1 MTPVFVTQLG
11 FAACFHFFSLS
22 SLVCS
27 RFAAAIPIIRCA
39 TVLAAAASNTW
50 HFLVSHCSVTLQH
63 SVTQCHTPTLSCQTI
78 TKPVLPPPSP
88 SPSHYYFCHQN
99 IRFAAKWW
107 KSDFAST
114 DQPLK
119 IPKRWSPV
127 LTGSLIAIRLN
138 NPHKARIW
146 GETRCGN
153 VLMGKSNRGNRKS
166 SRTTTLDAISPTRGS
181 DSPAHSPKLLIV
193 FL

>member
-63 SVTQCHTPTLSCQTI
+63 CVTQCNTPTLSCQTI

-114 DQPLK
+114 LK

-146 GETRCGN
+146 EKLGVETYWWGN
-153 VLMGKSNRGNRKS
+153 QIAVTANPPEPLLLMQYPQLGVAIARP
-166 SRTTTLDAISPTRGS
+166 TLPNY
-181 DSPAHSPKLLIV
+181 
-193 FL
+193 